1 MKRWWRAALVYLAL
15 VAAEGFALFPFWWM
29 ITTSLKHQVEI
40 FGGLELVPQIPTLD
54 NFAALFDKYNFG
66 PFLLNSLLVVAFS
79 VVFSLLLGTPAA
91 YALTKL
97 PTESWLQRQALIV
110 VLLVRVLPA
119 ILLVV
124 PFYIVLADYGLLNTR
139 LGLILLYTGLNTGFV
154 IWLMQSFLAE
164 IPRDIEEA
172 ALVDGDTRLSAL
184 RRIVLPLAAPGLAA
198 TAIFSVINIY
208 NDFLIALTITSTP
221 DAQTIPV
228 GVSTL
233 IGKIQIQWGPMAA
246 AGVVGALPI
255 ILFALLVQR
264 HFVRGLTLGAVK

>member
-1 MKRWWRAALVYLAL
+1 VKRWWRAALVYLAL
-15 VAAEGFALFPFWWM
+15 VAAEVFALFPFWWM